1 MKKTF
6 YQTILVPVESSEYDK
21 VILDHIVPLA
31 QQYGSKLLL
40 VHVAD
45 GWAARYYREEADSP
59 EVRDDRRYLQEL
71 AEKLRKQGLEVET
84 ILGFGDPGEEIIK
97 LAQDAKLRPDRDDDA
112 RSSFHLRSAFR
123 QRRPQSPAQ
132 RGHPRAPAAWASS
145 ETLNGAPPSSS
156 LLVCGGFG

>member
-21 VILDHIVPLA
+21 VILDHIVPIA
-31 QQYGSKLLL
+31 QQCGSKLLL

-71 AEKLRKQGLEVET
+71 AERLRKQGLEVET
-84 ILGFGDPGEEIIK
+84 VLSFGDPGEGIIK
-97 LAQDAKLRPDRDDDA
+97 LASA
-112 RSSFHLRSAFR
+112 RNCDLIAMTTHGHRLISDLLYGSVSRKVRHGVDIPVLLL
-123 QRRPQSPAQ
+123 
-132 RGHPRAPAAWASS
+132 RGHRPKR
-145 ETLNGAPPSSS
+145 
-156 LLVCGGFG
+156 